1 MGGYVRGMN
10 QKAKLA
16 TIALALALLA
26 VPAQA
31 AAAPAPAGFVGISP
45 QSAPSDSD
53 YELMAE
59 ADVFSVRLPLSWSQI
74 EPVSPNAKPPDWSSF
89 DRAVELAAEH
99 GLRVFPFV
107 WGTPPWLS
115 DSPGVEPVTASE
127 LHAWRSFLRLAA
139 LRYGPYGEFWE
150 DNPELTPEPIRAWE
164 IWNEPNIV
172 TFGSADPE
180 GFATILRAA
189 GQVLHRVDPGSK
201 VILGGLF
208 GRPLQIPPNMAPGE
222 FLSRVYRA
230 RNVKTSFDGIGLHP
244 YVAGAAAMRGQ
255 IENLRRVVQLH
266 NDASTPIYVTEL
278 GWGSDSYETRW
289 ERGLYGQA
297 NQLSLA
303 FSMLSSHRYSW
314 RIAGVWWFSWA
325 DAKGPTCQFCDS
337 AGLLTDNREAK
348 PSWYRFNAWTGGDAE
363 TVPRAEFE
371 PGPFGWEQGL
381 SPASTG

>member
-1 MGGYVRGMN
+1 MIRT
-10 QKAKLA
+10 ARLA
-16 TIALALALLA
+16 TGALALALLLL
-26 VPAQA
+26 
-31 AAAPAPAGFVGISP
+31 AAPAMGATGRAPEGFVGISP
-45 QSAPSDSD
+45 QSAPSESD

-59 ADVFSVRLPLSWSQI
+59 ADVASVRLPLSWPQI
-74 EPVSPNAKPPDWSSF
+74 EPVSPGAKEPDWSSP

-115 DSPGVEPVTASE
+115 EVPGVEPSTPRDLS
-127 LHAWRSFLRLAA
+127 AWRSFLRRAA
-139 LRYGPYGEFWE
+139 LRYGPSGEFWE
-150 DNPELTPEPIRAWE
+150 EHPELGPEPIRDWE

-180 GFATILRAA
+180 SFAIILRAA
-189 GQVLHRVDPGSK
+189 GQVLHRVNPGSK

-208 GRPLQIPPNMAPGE
+208 GRPLQVPPNMEPGR
-222 FLSRVYRA
+222 FLSRVYRT
-230 RNVKTSFDGIGLHP
+230 RGVKRWFDGVGLHP
-244 YVAGAAAMRGQ
+244 YVAGAEAMRGQ
-255 IENLRRVVQLH
+255 IENLRRVMSVH
-266 NDASTPIYVTEL
+266 HDAGTPIYVTEL

-297 NQLSLA
+297 DQLSLA
-303 FSMLSSHRYSW
+303 FSMLSMHRVSW

-348 PSWYRFNAWTGGDAE
+348 PAWYRFNAWTGGDPE
-363 TVPRAEFE
+363 TVPRADFE
-371 PGPFGWEQGL
+371 PGPFGWEQL
-381 SPASTG
+381 LPPASTG

>member
-1 MGGYVRGMN
+1 MIRI
-10 QKAKLA
+10 ARLA
-16 TIALALALLA
+16 TIALALALPA
-26 VPAQA
+26 APAQA
-31 AAAPAPAGFVGISP
+31 AGRAPAGFVGISP

-59 ADVFSVRLPLSWSQI
+59 ADVASVRLPLAWSQI
-74 EPVSPNAKPPDWSSF
+74 EPVNPSAEAPDWSSF
-89 DRAVELAAEH
+89 DHAVELAADH

-115 DSPGVEPVTASE
+115 EEPGVEPVTPRE
-127 LHAWRSFLRLAA
+127 LRAWRSFLRRAA

-150 DNPELTPEPIRAWE
+150 EHPELTPEPIRSWE

-180 GFATILRAA
+180 GFAKVLRAA
-189 GQVLHRVDPGSK
+189 GQVLHRVEPGSK

-208 GRPLQIPPNMAPGE
+208 GRPLQVPPNMQPGN
-222 FLSRVYRA
+222 FLSQVYRA
-230 RNVKTSFDGIGLHP
+230 RGVKRWFDGVGLHP
-244 YVAGAAAMRGQ
+244 YVAGAAEMRGE
-255 IENLRRVVQLH
+255 IVNLRRVMALH

-278 GWGSDSYETRW
+278 GWGSASYESRW

-297 NQLSLA
+297 DQLSLA
-303 FSMLSSHRYSW
+303 FSMLSSHRRSW

-325 DAKGPTCQFCDS
+325 DAKPPTCQFCDS

-348 PSWYRFNAWTGGDAE
+348 PAWYRFNSWTGGDAE

-371 PGPFGWEQGL
+371 PGPFGWEQRL
-381 SPASTG
+381 PATPTG